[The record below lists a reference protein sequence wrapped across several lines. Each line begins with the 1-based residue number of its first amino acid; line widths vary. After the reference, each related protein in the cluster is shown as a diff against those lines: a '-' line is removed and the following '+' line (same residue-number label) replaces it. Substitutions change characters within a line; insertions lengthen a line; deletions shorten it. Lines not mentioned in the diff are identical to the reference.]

1 MKTLLWYVRSQ
12 VFQPETS
19 AKLKIVLTD
28 RKQER
33 SGPNAYRDLYP
44 VTVDELALLL
54 SDPELYLEVWSK
66 ERSQLFPVKRF
77 YSKPGVAASTRQP
90 AIIDAIFC
98 TDGELEVSER
108 PRPELVVYKGKGD
121 EIPSHLNFAIT
132 REQMEDRFEGRKK
145 AELNNWKQAN
155 ISALKEANVETKPKP
170 TTNWKLCVKYYLAKL
185 WIAEILE
192 RHGLVEEIR
201 DLKVHQET
209 DTEIF
214 ISRKVAHE
222 IINRACDKNEA
233 KCKCLEFKIFLGE
246 REKPFFEYPIPATVL
261 SKFPAPIVDLKTR
274 KVLNREDLEP
284 TVKMKV
290 KEFSLVDQDEQNSTP
305 APVVDP
311 RNKWRYLFGSSDKR
325 AKQILAELLDECGQ
339 KDWAEKFGLNDPKTD
354 RVDLPILPS
363 VAMALRSKMLLENK
377 QTLFFEIR
385 RKATKEK
392 FEAFFTSPP
401 PKKGFSVTITKE
413 TQELFSFTGT

>member
-1 MKTLLWYVRSQ
+1 MEAWKNIPGIFGSFIDRSH
-12 VFQPETS
+12 
-19 AKLKIVLTD
+19 
-28 RKQER
+28 
-33 SGPNAYRDLYP
+33 G
-44 VTVDELALLL
+44 
-54 SDPELYLEVWSK
+54 
-66 ERSQLFPVKRF
+66 
-77 YSKPGVAASTRQP
+77 
-90 AIIDAIFC
+90 
-98 TDGELEVSER
+98 
-108 PRPELVVYKGKGD
+108 
-121 EIPSHLNFAIT
+121 
-132 REQMEDRFEGRKK
+132 EGRNCLVIWD
-145 AELNNWKQAN
+145 ECHHL
-155 ISALKEANVETKPKP
+155 
-170 TTNWKLCVKYYLAKL
+170 
-185 WIAEILE
+185 AEIE
-192 RHGLVEEIR
+192 KASR
-201 DLKVHQET
+201 KT
-209 DTEIF
+209 TEIF

-363 VAMALRSKMLLENK
+363 VAMALRSKKSL
-377 QTLFFEIR
+377 R
-385 RKATKEK
+385 R
-392 FEAFFTSPP
+392 
-401 PKKGFSVTITKE
+401 
-413 TQELFSFTGT
+413 Q